1 MITKK
6 PSSPKGGFFLE
17 QDNGKVF
24 ARISAKFKYLLIKN
38 ERMDTL
44 LTIEERNAVLVSMA
58 NLVEEE
64 KESILKANRIDLD
77 SYSGDD
83 LAMEDRLK
91 VDDSKIEGMI
101 HSLKHLASQEDPV
114 GVERFR
120 FTHENGMQ
128 VYNKTAS
135 FGTVMIIYESRPDVT
150 VEAAG
155 IAFKSAN
162 KILLKGGKESL
173 NSNLKIVEL
182 WHKALEENDV
192 APGWVEYLQFDR
204 KQTQEFLKNPDQP
217 VDLIVPRGG
226 ERLIQFVKENSS
238 AQVIVSGR
246 GNNFVYVHDKADTSI
261 ALDIILNGKT
271 GKISA
276 CNAIDKVLIDSRL
289 PNKEKFLKE
298 LLNKLADNNVE
309 VIADRSLED
318 LDGVKPLE
326 SEDEWYQEFLDY
338 KALIGEVD
346 SVAEAIAKIN
356 KYSGGHSASIISK
369 DDKAAKQFMET
380 VDNAAVYHN
389 ASTRF
394 TDGGQLGLG
403 GELAISTDKLHQRG
417 PIGLQHLV
425 TNKWYIHGNGQ
436 IR

>member
-1 MITKK
+1 M
-6 PSSPKGGFFLE
+6 
-17 QDNGKVF
+17 N
-24 ARISAKFKYLLIKN
+24 
-38 ERMDTL
+38 TL
-44 LTIEERNAVLVSMA
+44 LTIEERNAVLLSMA
-58 NLVEEE
+58 NLVESRKEE
-64 KESILKANRIDLD
+64 ILKANKIDLD

-91 VDDSKIEGMI
+91 VDASKIEGMI
-101 HSLKHLASQEDPV
+101 HSLKHLASQDDPV
-114 GVERFR
+114 GVERFS
-120 FTHENGMQ
+120 FKHENGMQ

-155 IAFKSAN
+155 IAFKSGN

-173 NSNLKIVEL
+173 NSNLVIVDL
-182 WHKALEENDV
+182 WHKALEENNV
-192 APGWVEYLQFDR
+192 ATGWVEYLQFDR
-204 KQTQEFLKNPDQP
+204 TKTQEFLKNPNQR

-246 GNNFVYVHDKADTSI
+246 GNNFVYVHDKADTDI
-261 ALDIILNGKT
+261 AIDVILNGKT

-276 CNAIDKVLIDSRL
+276 CNAVDKVLIDSRL
-289 PNKEKFLKE
+289 PNKEEFLKK
-298 LLNKLADNNVE
+298 LLSKLSENNVR
-309 VIADRSLED
+309 VVADRSLQD
-318 LDGVKPLE
+318 LDGIKPLE
-326 SEDEWYQEFLDY
+326 NEDEWYQEFLDY

-346 SVAEAIAKIN
+346 SVSEAIAKIN
-356 KYSGGHSASIISK
+356 KYSGGHSASIISM
-369 DDKAAKQFMET
+369 DDKAAQQFMET

>member
-1 MITKK
+1 M
-6 PSSPKGGFFLE
+6 
-17 QDNGKVF
+17 N
-24 ARISAKFKYLLIKN
+24 
-38 ERMDTL
+38 TL
-44 LTIEERNAVLVSMA
+44 LTIEERNAVLLSMA
-58 NLVEEE
+58 NLVESE
-64 KESILKANRIDLD
+64 KQSILDANKIDLD

-101 HSLKHLASQEDPV
+101 HSLKHLASQDDPV
-114 GVERFR
+114 GVERFS
-120 FTHENGMQ
+120 FKHDNGMQ

-155 IAFKSAN
+155 IAFKSGN

-173 NSNLKIVEL
+173 NSNLKIVDL

-192 APGWVEYLQFDR
+192 ATGWVEYLNLSR
-204 KQTQEFLKNPDQP
+204 EKTQAFLKNPDQR

-226 ERLIQFVKENSS
+226 ERLIEFVKKNSS

-261 ALDIILNGKT
+261 AIDIILNGKT

-276 CNAIDKVLIDSRL
+276 CNAVDKVLIDSSL
-289 PNKEKFLKE
+289 PNKEEFLKE
-298 LLNKLADNNVE
+298 LLGKLKENNVR
-309 VIADRSLED
+309 VIADRSLEN
-318 LDGVKPLE
+318 LDGVQPLE
-326 SEDEWYQEFLDY
+326 NEDEWYAEFLDY

-346 SVAEAIAKIN
+346 SVSEAIAKIN
-356 KYSGGHSASIISK
+356 KYSGGHSASIVSR
-369 DDKAAKQFMET
+369 DEKAAQQFMET

-436 IR
+436 TR